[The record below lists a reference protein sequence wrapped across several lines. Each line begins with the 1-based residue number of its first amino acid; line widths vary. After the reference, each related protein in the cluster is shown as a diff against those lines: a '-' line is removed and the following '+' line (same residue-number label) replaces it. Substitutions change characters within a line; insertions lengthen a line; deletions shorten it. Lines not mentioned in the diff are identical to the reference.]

1 MKYLVVI
8 IFLFSLFFLVSC
20 QQHKPAYPSN
30 AVQNYLNAWNGG
42 SLDSLNA
49 ITSENFQL
57 RINPTFEAM
66 TGRDKLKESI
76 SKTRYR
82 FPDFSVKEKEIIVLG
97 DTSFVITWVIK
108 GTYKNPQ
115 DSINYG
121 RKTEASGFSV
131 IFFHDRIL
139 TGEWIAYS
147 DLTWYKNLGYELV
160 IPKKK

>member
-1 MKYLVVI
+1 M
-8 IFLFSLFFLVSC
+8 FSLFFLVSC
-20 QQHKPAYPSN
+20 QKRTPENQLN
-30 AVQNYLNAWNGG
+30 AVQKYIDVWNGE

-76 SKTRYR
+76 SKTRYA
-82 FPDFSVKEKEIIVLG
+82 FPDFSVKENEIIALG
-97 DTSFVITWVIK
+97 DTALAVSWVIS

-115 DSINYG
+115 DSLIYG

-131 IFFHDRIL
+131 IFFNDGIL
-139 TGEWIAYS
+139 TGEWIGYS

-160 IPKKK
+160 IPRKK